1 MLKSAGI
8 ETRQNVSE
16 LNEQVVLMNKRLVE
30 RFENFKDAQVGVNE
44 AVRCF
49 DPIAAA
55 RNCDVKELDPL
66 FKAMVARVMENFV
79 KHTQQT
85 WKLTETDRG
94 DMPQWVKTGLALISS
109 TYAQNILDDI
119 VSVQPLPTR
128 TGRVHFLDVQTENAK
143 GNIPMGRRVF
153 NALSGFYG
161 RDDFT
166 SHWITDEAVGVPP
179 GPGYIVNLGYTP
191 VIPNTFQLTD
201 GTQVVRDDGNGNLVG
216 DIAAGVNTINY
227 LTGAINVTFAAN
239 TTAPVV
245 AKYNY
250 NIEAALQLPE
260 VGIVLR
266 SEQVEAHPRALA
278 ARWSVQSVMDFI
290 NDFGINAEPTILDA
304 AGRLIQMETLKHVFN
319 TLRNAAAGGSVVFD
333 NAAPAGVPYSFHIK
347 TFSFFLTR
355 LQALIWEKT
364 QTTMPNK
371 LVISPDIWFIVEAQD
386 GFVGET
392 SVAND
397 GIAGPRKV
405 GRLTRHNIDV
415 YVDPTYQNFQGTL
428 SYKGPEF
435 VSTSAIVGMYIPLYK
450 APIHQVAFRK
460 DTALLSE
467 YCIYI
472 VDPETIGRLFV
483 INV

>member
-1 MLKSAGI
+1 MLKSAGS
-8 ETRQNVSE
+8 ETRQSVSE
-16 LNEQVVLMNKRLVE
+16 LNEQVVRLNERLVKNYE
-30 RFENFKDAQVGVNE
+30 SFKDPGIGINE
-44 AVRCF
+44 SVRCF

-55 RNCDVKELDPL
+55 RGCNVEDLDPL
-66 FKAMVARVMENFV
+66 FKSMVARVMENFV
-79 KHTQQT
+79 KHTRQSV
-85 WKLTETDRG
+85 TETDRG
-94 DMPQWVKTGLALISS
+94 DMPQWVKTGLALISA
-109 TYAQNILDDI
+109 TYAQNILDDV

-128 TGRVHFLDVQTENAK
+128 TGRVHFLDVQTETAK
-143 GNIPMGRRVF
+143 GNIPMGQRVF

-166 SHWITDEAVGVPP
+166 SHWITNEAVGAA
-179 GPGYIVNLGYTP
+179 GSVNYQFTVGYTP
-191 VIPNTFQLTD
+191 VIPNTFRVTD
-201 GTQVVRDDGNGNLVG
+201 GVQVITDDGNGNMVG
-216 DIAAGVNTINY
+216 DTGAGVNTINY
-227 LTGAINVTFAAN
+227 LTGAVNTDFAVN

-245 AKYNY
+245 ANYNY

-260 VGIVLR
+260 VGITLR
-266 SEQVEAHPRALA
+266 SEQVEALPRALA

-319 TLRNAAAGGSVVFD
+319 TLRNAAAGGSIVFD
-333 NAAPAGVPYSFHIK
+333 NAAPTGVPYSFHIK
-347 TFSFFLTR
+347 TFSFYLTR

-371 LVISPDIWFIVEAQD
+371 LVISPDIWFIIEAQD
-386 GFVGET
+386 GFVGEA

-405 GRLTRHNIDV
+405 GRLTRHGIDV

-435 VSTSAIVGMYIPLYK
+435 VSTSCIVGMYIPLYK

-467 YCIYI
+467 YVIYI
-472 VDPETIGRLFV
+472 VDTETIGQVFV